1 MEEVTELKRQGLS
14 IRANSRRTGYDRKTI
29 GRYLAEP
36 SSLRCMREGAGAEQ
50 VGAVQVVSKGE
61 ASGGRVKRRG
71 AFAGVARAQL
81 PRRLHD
87 SEGLAAPAAQASRVG
102 FGRAVRDAAGQ
113 AGAGGLGPFGQ
124 IVGARP
130 EAPAVGLH
138 DDAGLQPA
146 DVRRDGNGSE
156 AGHVAARA
164 RGGLLRVG
172 CGAGED
178 SL

>member
-1 MEEVTELKRQGLS
+1 M
-14 IRANSRRTGYDRKTI
+14 
-29 GRYLAEP
+29 
-36 SSLRCMREGAGAEQ
+36 
-50 VGAVQVVSKGE
+50 
-61 ASGGRVKRRG
+61 KRRD

-81 PRRLHD
+81 HRRLHD
-87 SEGLAAPAAQASRVG
+87 SEGPAAPAAHASRVG

-113 AGAGGLGPFGQ
+113 VGAGGLGPFGQ
-124 IVGARP
+124 LVGGWP

-146 DVRRDGNGSE
+146 DVRRGGNGSE
-156 AGHVAARA
+156 AGHVAAHA

-172 CGAGED
+172 CGAGGD